1 MGGTFYSDEAAEARV
16 ADRVAAGKPAVS
28 SYTADIRSGVVASKV
43 HKDLDP
49 KGLVMRESRDSAAHP
64 EAVPVILVLDETG
77 SMESVIRQI
86 QRSVRSIMKLLI
98 GKGYLPHPHIMVMG
112 IGDVPNGETAP
123 LQVSQFE
130 ADDKIEQNI
139 DNLYIEGAG
148 GGSNHESYQNA
159 AYVAAYKTSTDH
171 FEKRGQRGYLFIIG
185 DEMNHPFRA
194 VEVRALIGTTTEMGQ
209 EIDGLTNET
218 IYAAV
223 RERWNTFFVLPK
235 NASNGGSKVIMSHW
249 KKLLGEEHVLELADE
264 NAAGEFVA
272 LLFHDAQ
279 IAKGSEQA
287 LLSLILGVFEC
298 SNTKT
303 FEETAQFFVAVFK
316 FVGFGIGGSGA
327 LSQRVILILRR
338 KDLSILGLDLRG
350 GDLERNVQFL
360 IFEPVI
366 RTQT

>member
-272 LLFHDAQ
+272 AQ
-279 IAKGSEQA
+279 IGLCEQNTDIDTIEKDLVDIHGANPKTAALVRAVRGSVSTTAAGEALTKMPKGSLVPGSA
-287 LLSLILGVFEC
+287 P
-298 SNTKT
+298 
-303 FEETAQFFVAVFK
+303 VAV
-316 FVGFGIGGSGA
+316 
-327 LSQRVILILRR
+327 
-338 KDLSILGLDLRG
+338 
-350 GDLERNVQFL
+350 ERL
-360 IFEPVI
+360 
-366 RTQT
+366 

>member
-139 DNLYIEGAG
+139 DNLYIEGAC

-194 VEVRALIGTTTEMGQ
+194 GEVRALIGTTAEMGQ

-272 LLFHDAQ
+272 AQ
-279 IAKGSEQA
+279 IGLCEQNTDIDTIEKDLVDIHGPGAETAALVRAVCGSVSTTAAGEALTKMPKGSLVPGSA
-287 LLSLILGVFEC
+287 P
-298 SNTKT
+298 
-303 FEETAQFFVAVFK
+303 VAV
-316 FVGFGIGGSGA
+316 
-327 LSQRVILILRR
+327 
-338 KDLSILGLDLRG
+338 
-350 GDLERNVQFL
+350 ERL
-360 IFEPVI
+360 
-366 RTQT
+366 